1 MTDHKPLS
9 AALVSLSEVVA
20 AAPDDQEPAPG
31 FKALLNGVEYVMTA
45 VLERTAVLELPG
57 DRWADKEMARLDQ
70 LLVDPA
76 AITWQPKPARPGR
89 ASWRGRRRPTA
100 DPQAQRAATDERARA
115 DQARRAA
122 AQPARPRPRP
132 AAVPAQGDVVAGG
145 QPASRG
151 AGGRPPQV
159 ATRTAAAVRTA
170 PRASSTAVLLPAAS
184 SVPSPAPLPASRPTS
199 ARLPAP
205 VREVA
210 DRLLWA
216 LDRIDELEAER
227 ERSQAAQRRLI
238 RRARAAMARRAS

>member
-1 MTDHKPLS
+1 VLIAS
-9 AALVSLSEVVA
+9 ELVSLSEVVA

-31 FKALLNGVEYVMTA
+31 FRAQLAGVEYVVTA

-76 AITWQPKPARPGR
+76 AITWQSKPPRPGR

-100 DPQAQRAATDERARA
+100 DPQAQRTATDEQARA
-115 DQARRAA
+115 DQARLTA
-122 AQPARPRPRP
+122 AQPSPPHPRPRP
-132 AAVPAQGDVVAGG
+132 TAAPAQGETVGG
-145 QPASRG
+145 KRPASRG

-159 ATRTAAAVRTA
+159 ATMTAAAVRAA
-170 PRASSTAVLLPAAS
+170 PRASSTAVLLPASS
-184 SVPSPAPLPASRPTS
+184 SVPSPSSSPASRSTS
-199 ARLPAP
+199 ARLPAT

-238 RRARAAMARRAS
+238 RRARAAMQRKAS